1 MRVASMFL
9 AVVIISSAALAQQ
22 SVPPPPKPAADQ
34 PAAASPDALK
44 GPTLEVTLKFI
55 QDKLNEIGKMN
66 YNVSFYDAGG
76 NFNSGSRM
84 SVEKNNVIAD
94 PGKCQISYHAWVEV
108 DGKVQ
113 PQANYNF
120 FLRDVRAITVMKAE
134 KWIQDYGAG
143 TRNPGG
149 SVGVTPD
156 TFFLVVKQTKGKED
170 RFALDEVMANRI
182 AKAMIHAVELCGAG
196 SQQEPF

>member
-1 MRVASMFL
+1 MTALFL
-9 AVVIISSAALAQQ
+9 TAVMAATFALAQQ
-22 SVPPPPKPAADQ
+22 NVPPPPKPTPDQ

-44 GPTLEVTLKFI
+44 GPTLESTMKFI
-55 QDKLNEIGKMN
+55 QEKLNEIGKVN
-66 YNVSFYDAGG
+66 YNVAFYDAGG
-76 NFNSGSRM
+76 NFNGGSRM
-84 SVEKNNVIAD
+84 SVEKNNVVAD
-94 PGKCQISYHAWVEV
+94 PGKCQISYHAWVEI

-113 PQANYNF
+113 PQSNYNF
-120 FLRDVRAITVMKAE
+120 FLRDVQTITVMKAE
-134 KWIQDYGAG
+134 KWIQEYGAG
-143 TRNPGG
+143 TSNPGG

-170 RFALDEVMANRI
+170 RFALDEEMANRL

>member
-1 MRVASMFL
+1 MRMTAFFLTASLF
-9 AVVIISSAALAQQ
+9 AATVLAQQ
-22 SVPPPPKPAADQ
+22 SVPPPPQPAADQ

-44 GPTLEVTLKFI
+44 GPSLEVTMKFI
-55 QDKLNEIGKMN
+55 QDKLNEIGKVN
-66 YNVSFYDAGG
+66 YNVTFYDAAG
-76 NFNSGSRM
+76 NFNGGSRI
-84 SVEKNNVIAD
+84 SVEKNNVVAD
-94 PGKCQISYHAWVEV
+94 PGKCQISYHAWVEI

-113 PQANYNF
+113 PQSNYNF
-120 FLRDVRAITVMKAE
+120 FLRDVRSITVIKAE
-134 KWIQDYGAG
+134 KWIQEYGAG
-143 TRNPGG
+143 TSNPGG

-196 SQQEPF
+196 SQPEPF